1 MDTMF
6 SALSDALMSSTYTTQ
21 ASLDGLSQNA
31 LSHGIELYMNGD
43 YQGAVKE
50 FRRSIGLSPNSDY
63 SVDAGNY
70 LANAYLQLDD
80 VEKAISTYQK
90 SIRLNPLRDDIHV
103 SLGNLYFGLNRF
115 EDAEQEYKEAA
126 RIYPDANNCFSLGQA
141 YLYGGKLNEAETTF
155 GKVKSIAPGS
165 AMGDYGLGQTYSKQ
179 GRYEKAI
186 EHFQQAIQKKDD
198 LYDAYVEMGYAY
210 ADMGKYD
217 EANEIKKL
225 LNEKDPSRGLTLGI
239 YMYQVKKPGF
249 SLAYYPEAF
258 GSYPARTP
266 LSFLNSYLKTANAS
280 KTLNIE
286 IVFDK
291 EMDRASVE
299 NLANWQITRQ
309 YGSGPGETYNFGL
322 PLPSTEVTIPFIPTN
337 VYYDKDTLS
346 ATVRFKVTQN
356 STADGTI
363 DPAHI
368 QFKFLGKDLY
378 GLSMDPAADQYSA
391 FSGIA

>member
-21 ASLDGLSQNA
+21 ASLDSLSQNA

-43 YQGAVKE
+43 YQGAVNE

-63 SVDAGNY
+63 SVDASNY
-70 LANAYLQLDD
+70 LANAFLQLDE

-90 SIRLNPLRDDIHV
+90 SIKLNPLRDDIHI
-103 SLGNLYFGLNRF
+103 SLGNLYFSLNRF
-115 EDAEQEYKEAA
+115 GDAEQEYKEAV
-126 RIYPDANNCFSLGQA
+126 RIYPDANNYFSLGQA
-141 YLYGGKLNEAETTF
+141 YLYNGKLNEAENTF
-155 GKVKSIAPGS
+155 NKVKTVAPSS

-217 EANEIKKL
+217 EANEIEKL

-239 YMYQVKKPGF
+239 YMYQVDKPSF
-249 SLAYYPEAF
+249 SFAYYPEAF
-258 GSYPARTP
+258 GSYAARTP
-266 LSFLNSYLKTANAS
+266 LSLLSSYLTTANAS
-280 KTLNIE
+280 KTFSIK

-291 EMDRASVE
+291 EMNRDSVE

-309 YGSGPGETYNFGL
+309 YGSGPGEAYNFGL
-322 PLPSTEVTIPFIPTN
+322 PVPSTEVTIPFIPTN
-337 VYYDKDTLS
+337 VYYDEDTLS

-363 DPAHI
+363 DPTHI

-378 GLSMDPAADQYSA
+378 GLSMDPSADQYSA